1 MDDGRDVMST
11 PQASGLT
18 VADLEAMPED
28 MVIRNLIDGEL
39 FVTPAP
45 TTRHQ
50 RVVVWIIR
58 RLGDYADAHG
68 GEVLTAP
75 CAVRLSD
82 RDVPEPDV
90 LYLLPQHLDRVG
102 ELYIEGAPDLV
113 VEVSSP
119 STRRLDLLRKRRLYE
134 RFGVPEYWFVDLDAD
149 RVEIYR
155 LGGGRY
161 GAPTVYERAD
171 VAGSSVLEGF
181 TVAIDDLL
189 VG

>member
-1 MDDGRDVMST
+1 MST
-11 PQASGLT
+11 PEATGLT

-50 RVVVWIIR
+50 RVVGRVYR
-58 RLGDYADAHG
+58 RLAAYGDVHG
-68 GEVLTAP
+68 GDALLAP
-75 CAVRLSD
+75 TAVRLSD

-90 LYLLPQHLDRVG
+90 LFVTAEHLGRVG
-102 ELYIEGAPDLV
+102 ERYVEGPPDVV

-119 STRRLDLLRKRRLYE
+119 STRRLDLVRKRRLYE
-134 RFGVPEYWFVDLDAD
+134 RSGVAEYWFVDLDAD
-149 RVEIYR
+149 RVEVYL

-161 GAPTVYERAD
+161 GVPAIIEREGML
-171 VAGSSVLEGF
+171 VSSVLNGLE
-181 TVAIDDLL
+181 VAVKEML
-189 VG
+189 VD